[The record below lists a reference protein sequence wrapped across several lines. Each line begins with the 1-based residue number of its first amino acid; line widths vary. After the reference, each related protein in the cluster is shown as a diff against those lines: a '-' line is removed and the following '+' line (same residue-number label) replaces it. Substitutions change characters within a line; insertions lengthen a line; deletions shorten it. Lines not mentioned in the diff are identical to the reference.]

1 MTKYLP
7 SPLSLRLAILTFPVY
22 LCFVVRTVAL
32 KIIDKTK
39 LRRRTLEA
47 LEREV
52 EIMKVIRHPNVLRL
66 KAVAMDTTIENKTVA
81 VLVLEIAEGGE
92 LFEYLMQTK
101 HFEEVLART
110 YFKQLVS
117 ALQCCHQQNI
127 FHRDIK

>member
-1 MTKYLP
+1 MP
-7 SPLSLRLAILTFPVY
+7 SRP
-22 LCFVVRTVAL
+22 VAL

-52 EIMKVIRHPNVLRL
+52 EIMKVIRHRNVLRL

-92 LFEYLMQTK
+92 LFEFLMHTK
-101 HFEEVLART
+101 HFEESLART
-110 YFKQLVS
+110 YFHQLVS
-117 ALQCCHQQNI
+117 ALHCCHKQNI
-127 FHRDIK
+127 YHRDIK